1 VLKVIRSL
9 ILVVIMSVSSRAI
22 AQEGTRVFALQ
33 DLYGII
39 INTHPVVRQAY
50 LLNDVA
56 RQELRIARGA
66 FDPTVSSYYSRKE
79 FGGTTYYDAWDSQLR
94 IPTWFGVDFRAG
106 FEQTGGTY
114 LNPERRTPPDQ
125 GMAYAGLTIPLGQ
138 GLLID
143 SRRATVRQAQ
153 LFQEMAEADRIRMIN
168 NIIIAAARDYW
179 DWFYAHQQYQYL
191 AEGQRLADIRF
202 RAVRQRVVFGDLAP
216 IDSVEA
222 RIILQD
228 RTVQLQQA
236 GLNFRNA
243 AIRLSNY
250 LWADDMT
257 PRELSEE
264 LIPDTNFRLFTN
276 LNPATLEEMFQM
288 ARENHPDLV
297 RLEFRL
303 RQLDIEEQLRI
314 EMLKPKV
321 DLNYQFLNRGFRL
334 DGDQYDP
341 FRNGNF
347 LANNYRVGLSVAFP
361 IFLRRERGQLQLTRA
376 RIRTTQLDRTQRDR
390 EILNSIQITYND
402 LLNMEELLS
411 TQASM
416 VENYNTLLRSELM
429 RFNAGESSL
438 FLINARETRLIEEQI
453 KLANLQTRYL
463 KAKATLIWAAGRN
476 EWPDN

>member
-1 VLKVIRSL
+1 MFKKIRSL
-9 ILVVIMSVSSRAI
+9 VLVLVTGVASPAL
-22 AQEGTRVFALQ
+22 AQEGTKVFSLQ

-39 INTHPVVRQAY
+39 INTHPVVKQAH

-56 RQELRIARGA
+56 RQEVRVARGA
-66 FDPTVSSYYSRKE
+66 FDPTITSYYSRKE

-106 FEQTGGTY
+106 FEQTDGTY
-114 LNPERRTPPDQ
+114 LNPERATPGQ
-125 GMAYAGLTIPLGQ
+125 GMTYAGVTIPLGQ

-143 SRRATVRQAQ
+143 ARRATVRQAQ
-153 LFQEMAEADRIRMIN
+153 LFQQMAEADRVRMIN

-191 AEGQRLADIRF
+191 LEGQRLADIRF

-228 RTVQLQQA
+228 RTVQLQQSA
-236 GLNFRNA
+236 LNFRNA
-243 AIRLSNY
+243 AIKLSNY

-264 LIPDTNFRLFTN
+264 LIPDTNFRLFSN
-276 LNPATLEEMFQM
+276 LNPATLEEMFRM

-297 RLEFRL
+297 RLEYRL
-303 RQLDIEEQLRI
+303 RQLDIEERLRV
-314 EMLKPKV
+314 EMFKPKV

-334 DGDQYDP
+334 NGDQYDP
-341 FRNGNF
+341 FTNGNF

-376 RIRTTQLDRTQRDR
+376 RIRTTELDRTQRDR

-402 LLNMEELLS
+402 LLNMEELLR
-411 TQASM
+411 TQTSM
-416 VENYNTLLRSELM
+416 VENYGLLVRSEIM
-429 RFNAGESSL
+429 RFNAGESSI
-438 FLINARETRLIEEQI
+438 FLINARESRLIEEQI

-463 KAKATLIWAAGRN
+463 KAKATLIWAAGRS
-476 EWPDN
+476 EWPE